1 MRGIIHSEQE
11 NDPGIICNLLNE
23 VFVSIE
29 LISMKCPNC
38 SANLELT
45 PGSEK
50 GKCEYC
56 GSTFVVTEF
65 RAESRRKTE
74 RFNSAWAERI
84 ADLTVRRFKL
94 EHSID
99 LSEDPEALRRIT
111 EESRKAAVELEHED
125 ETTMNIPF
133 IVMDMSHPLHICEDY
148 TRSDMAEAD

>member
-1 MRGIIHSEQE
+1 M
-11 NDPGIICNLLNE
+11 N
-23 VFVSIE
+23 IE
-29 LISMKCPNC
+29 LISMKCPGC

-45 PGSEK
+45 PGSKKE
-50 GKCEYC
+50 KCEYC
-56 GSTFVVTEF
+56 GNTFVVTES
-65 RAESRRKTE
+65 RAESGRKTE

-84 ADLTVRRFKL
+84 VELTISRFKV
-94 EHSID
+94 EHNVD

-111 EESRKAAVELEHED
+111 EESRKVAVELEHED